1 MSETW
6 TINAGS
12 RVYGPYNAE
21 QMQIFR
27 DQGRLANHSLVAR
40 TGEDNFRPAAEDQ
53 SLAPLFATLAAPFP
67 EPAAVKPEQSAKFG
81 REIENT
87 ESEVNRY
94 VIVADM
100 KSGSIAAVEGEI
112 NKLGPACRLTTQT
125 WLLNSEISLNTLR
138 SALTQKLGK
147 LDNLLIVDVTHDKAA
162 WFNFGP
168 ETETRLR
175 GMWMR
180 HDQRK
185 AG

>member
-1 MSETW
+1 M
-6 TINAGS
+6 INAGS

-27 DQGRLANHSLVAR
+27 DQGRLAPHSLVAR
-40 TGEDNFRPAAEDQ
+40 TGQDNYRPAAEDQ
-53 SLAPLFATLAAPFP
+53 SLAPLFAALAAPAP
-67 EPAAVKPEQSAKFG
+67 EPAAAKAEQPTKFG

-87 ESEVNRY
+87 DGDVNRY
-94 VIVADM
+94 VIIADM
-100 KSGSIAAVEGEI
+100 KSGSIAGLDEEI
-112 NKLGPACRLTTQT
+112 NKMGPACRLIMQT
-125 WLLNSEISLNTLR
+125 WILNSEISLSTLR

-147 LDNLLIVDVTHDKAA
+147 LDNLLIVDASHDKAA

-168 ETETRLR
+168 EMETRLR
-175 GMWMR
+175 SLWMR